1 MAITSTGV
9 PETDPHTVI
18 SSFLTANLVSPDGVW
33 TPVVNAKWLD
43 HKKTKTYQIVVY
55 PAYAESNAI
64 NLTGGA
70 STTMPTIATAY
81 YNILL
86 YSPSRTNLWKL
97 YRKAIDVLNNETV
110 TSPQNGSGVYTG
122 VAGSDYHFIR
132 IVRAEGQKTIALN
145 DELCGP
151 GAPEKDDCM
160 GYRADITVALRWN
173 E

>member
-18 SSFLTANLVSPDGVW
+18 GSLLTTNLVSPDGVW
-33 TPVVNAKWLD
+33 TPVVNSGWLE
-43 HKKTKTYQIVVY
+43 HKKQKTYQIVIY
-55 PAYAESNAI
+55 PSYAESNAI

-70 STTMPTIATAY
+70 SATMPTISTAY
-81 YNILL
+81 MNILL

-97 YRKAIDVLNNETV
+97 YRKTIDVLNNETI

-132 IVRAEGQKTIALN
+132 IVRAEGQRMIKLA
-145 DELCGP
+145 DDACGP
-151 GAPEKDDCM
+151 GAPKDNDCM